1 MDWRTIPSLSALRA
15 FEAMA
20 RLGGFSA
27 AARELNVTHA
37 AISQHVSYLEENLTV
52 KLAYREGSGMRLTP
66 SGSALSKALQDG
78 FQTIAR
84 GIRTVR
90 ADDEAPPLQI
100 TLTPA
105 FAENCLMPRLGNF
118 WAEHPEI
125 ELSLNPS
132 TRSMDLA
139 AGDIDSAIRFGLGVW
154 PGLQAEKLVGAGY
167 CIIGHPD
174 LMRRLTVKSP
184 KDMLSAPWLLERQ
197 FTEPEHIFKL
207 QGLNLAQSA
216 ITRIAS
222 NPLVLAAARAGLGL
236 AIQPESL
243 VDADIAEGRLMCI
256 KRIESK
262 QHGYYLVRPRT
273 AHSENLTTFITWL
286 KGSL

>member
-15 FEAMA
+15 FEGMA
-20 RLGGFSA
+20 RLGGFLA

-37 AISQHVSYLEENLTV
+37 AIAQHVRYLEEYLTV

-90 ADDEAPPLQI
+90 ADDEARPFQI

-105 FAENCLMPRLGNF
+105 FAENWLMPCLGSF
-118 WAEHPEI
+118 WAEHPET

-154 PGLQAEKLVGAGY
+154 PGLQVEKLVGAGY

-197 FTEPEHIFKL
+197 FTEPEHILKL
-207 QGLNLAQSA
+207 QGLDLAQSA
-216 ITRIAS
+216 ITRIAK
-222 NPLVLAAARAGLGL
+222 NRLVLAAARAGLGL

-243 VDADIAEGRLMCI
+243 VDADIAEGRLMFI

-262 QHGYYLVRPRT
+262 QHCYSLVRPRT